1 MSMTQREIELAREL
15 VGYMDHGSIERAIY
29 LDNAGKEVESRS
41 VGSERGIKTQIQ
53 RDVVK
58 VVLHSHTLPDGS
70 LSTEDITTAIVHH
83 LEKIIAVFKNHAFVA
98 SEFIS
103 EDPADWEEADR
114 IIEKTKVEIAED
126 NGILSSCVPQTER
139 ESIGIAWF
147 DNLPDTDKILYNHR
161 FNQRIAAAGF
171 FKYEVVTLFP
181 SCYS

>member
-1 MSMTQREIELAREL
+1 MISMTQREIELAREL

-29 LDNAGKEVESRS
+29 LDKVGKEVEPRL
-41 VGSERGIKTQIQ
+41 VGSEREIRTQIE

-83 LEKIIAVFKNHAFVA
+83 LEKIIAVYKSQAFVA

-103 EDPADWEEADR
+103 EDPADWQEADR
-114 IIEKTKVEIAED
+114 IIEKTKVEIANN
-126 NGILSSCVPQTER
+126 NGILSSCVTQAEL
-139 ESIGIAWF
+139 ESKGIAWF

-171 FKYEVVTLFP
+171 FKYEVINLF
-181 SCYS
+181 S